1 MKYLLANE
9 DIDFYINHIL
19 HETSTPFDEI
29 EWLIKNLNEDAKREL
44 KSVIKLITNKK

>member
-9 DIDFYINHIL
+9 DINFYINYIL
-19 HETSTPFDEI
+19 HETSTPFDEV